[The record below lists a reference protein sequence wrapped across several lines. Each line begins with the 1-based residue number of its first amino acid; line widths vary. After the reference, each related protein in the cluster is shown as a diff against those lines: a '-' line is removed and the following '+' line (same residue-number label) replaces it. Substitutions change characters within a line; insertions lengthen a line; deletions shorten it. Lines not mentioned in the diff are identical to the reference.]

1 MSNNTRTSFTLSGPS
16 IELDARTLAVRGDLA
31 DIALAGKLFVPH
43 YAQPMAMTCTD
54 DATAIFAMQ
63 DRASEIVGELERNT
77 TFMVVDM
84 AGGWAWGFRA
94 TDHIV
99 GYVDMASLAQAK

>member
-1 MSNNTRTSFTLSGPS
+1 MTSKTRTSFALSGPS

-43 YAQPMAMTCTD
+43 YAQPMEMSCTD
-54 DATAIFAMQ
+54 DAAVVFAAPDQ
-63 DRASEIVGELERNT
+63 GSETVGEIERGAV
-77 TFMVVDM
+77 FMVVDM

-99 GYVDMASLAQAK
+99 GYVDLKSLAQTK

>member
-1 MSNNTRTSFTLSGPS
+1 MTSKTRTSFSLSGPS

-63 DRASEIVGELERNT
+63 DRASEIVGELERDT

-99 GYVDMASLAQAK
+99 GYVDMVSLAQAK

>member
-1 MSNNTRTSFTLSGPS
+1 MTSKTRTSFTLSGPS

-43 YAQPMAMTCTD
+43 YAQPMEMICTAD
-54 DATAIFAMQ
+54 TASLFATP
-63 DRASEIVGELERNT
+63 DPDSETVGTLASGVV
-77 TFMVVDM
+77 FMVVDM

-94 TDHIV
+94 SDHMV
-99 GYVDMASLAQAK
+99 GYVDLKSLAQAK

>member
-1 MSNNTRTSFTLSGPS
+1 MTSKPRTSFTLSGPS

-43 YAQPMAMTCTD
+43 YAQPMEMLCTAD
-54 DATAIFAMQ
+54 TASLFALP
-63 DRASEIVGELERNT
+63 DRDGETVGMLERGAV
-77 TFMVVDM
+77 FMVVDM

-94 TDHIV
+94 SDHIV
-99 GYVDMASLAQAK
+99 GYVDLTSLAQAK

>member
-1 MSNNTRTSFTLSGPS
+1 MTSKTRTSFTLSGPS

-54 DATAIFAMQ
+54 DATTIFATP
-63 DRASEIVGELERNT
+63 DRESATVGGLERDT

-94 TDHIV
+94 SDHIV

>member
-1 MSNNTRTSFTLSGPS
+1 MTSKTRTSFTLSGPS

-43 YAQPMAMTCTD
+43 YAQPMAMSCTE
-54 DATAIFAMQ
+54 DATSIFATP
-63 DRASEIVGELERNT
+63 DRESEIVGVLERDT

-99 GYVDMASLAQAK
+99 GYVDLKSLAQTK